1 MKRATQHP
9 EWLCGIWET
18 EDRDSRVAFE
28 VSKAGSKWL
37 VRAYNHHDREEFVVS
52 KLRQVRGGLAF
63 ETFVPS
69 TNWRTKNFIKCVGPG
84 ELYQELTLIERW
96 TRVSAD
102 ELGRRK
108 HHSGK

>member
-1 MKRATQHP
+1 M
-9 EWLCGIWET
+9 
-18 EDRDSRVAFE
+18 AFE
-28 VSKAGSKWL
+28 VSKTGSKWL
-37 VRAYNHHDREEFVVS
+37 LRAYNQHDGEEFVVS
-52 KLRQVRGGLAF
+52 RLRQVRGGLAF

-69 TNWRTKNFIKCVGPG
+69 TEWRTKNFIKCLGSD

-108 HHSGK
+108 HRASK

>member
-1 MKRATQHP
+1 MKRAIQHP
-9 EWLCGIWET
+9 EWLCGVWET
-18 EDRDSRVAFE
+18 EDRDSQVAFE
-28 VSKAGSKWL
+28 VSNAGSKWV
-37 VRAYNHHDREEFVVS
+37 VRAYDYFEGEEFVVS

-69 TNWRTKNFIKCVGPG
+69 TKWRTKNFIKCLGPG

-96 TRVSAD
+96 TWVSAD

-108 HHSGK
+108 HRASK